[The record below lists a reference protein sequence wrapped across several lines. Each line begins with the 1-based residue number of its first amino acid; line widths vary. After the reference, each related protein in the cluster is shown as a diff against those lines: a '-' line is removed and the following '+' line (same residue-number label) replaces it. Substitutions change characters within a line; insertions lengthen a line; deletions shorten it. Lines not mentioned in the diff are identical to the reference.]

1 MKLIGFTSGFLG
13 IATGVMLSTSVMAQS
28 SVSFDY
34 GTVVESVPIVKNIR
48 VTTPREECWDED
60 VVYRDRGGDKELS
73 TVLGAVIGGALGNSV
88 GHHKK
93 NKQVGA
99 VVGAVLGGTIGRS
112 MGKGQHRSTRVGTEE
127 VCRVIN
133 EYSEEEQIVGY
144 RVRYRYND
152 ETYTTRTDEDPG
164 DTIKLRLAVTP
175 VI

>member
-1 MKLIGFTSGFLG
+1 MKLIGFSVIVTS
-13 IATGVMLSTSVMAQS
+13 VMLSTSVMANS
-28 SVSFDY
+28 NVSFDY

-48 VTTPREECWDED
+48 ITTPREECWDED
-60 VVYRDRGGDKELS
+60 VVYRDRDGDEGLS
-73 TVLGAVIGGALGNSV
+73 TVVGAVIGGALGNAV

-112 MGKGQHRSTRVGTEE
+112 MAKGQHRTTRSGSEE

-133 EYSEEEQIVGY
+133 EYTEEEQIVGY
-144 RVRYRYND
+144 RVRYRYNN
-152 ETYTTRTDEDPG
+152 ETYTTRTDEAPG

-175 VI
+175 VH

>member
-1 MKLIGFTSGFLG
+1 MKFTGLRSIAAGVLIS
-13 IATGVMLSTSVMAQS
+13 ISAMAS
-28 SVSFDY
+28 AESNVSYDY

-48 VTTPREECWDED
+48 VSTPREECWDED
-60 VVYRDRGGDKELS
+60 VVYQRRGTDGELS
-73 TVLGAVIGGALGNSV
+73 TVLGAVIGGALGNAV
-88 GHHKK
+88 GHHKR

-112 MGKGQHRSTRVGTEE
+112 IAKGQPRTTRTSTEE

-133 EYSEEEQIVGY
+133 EYSEEERIVGY

-152 ETYTTRTDEDPG
+152 ETYTTRTDVDPG
-164 DTIKLRLAVTP
+164 DTIKLRLAVSP

>member
-1 MKLIGFTSGFLG
+1 MKFTGMCSIVASVL
-13 IATGVMLSTSVMAQS
+13 LSI
-28 SVSFDY
+28 SVSANAESNVSYDY
-34 GTVVESVPIVKNIR
+34 GTVVETIPIVKNIR
-48 VTTPREECWDED
+48 VSTPREECWDEE
-60 VVYRDRGGDKELS
+60 VSYERRGGDEALS
-73 TVLGAVIGGALGNSV
+73 TVLGAVIGGALGNAV

-112 MGKGQHRSTRVGTEE
+112 IAKGQPRTIRTGTEE

-133 EYSEEEQIVGY
+133 EYSEEERIVGY

-152 ETYTTRTDEDPG
+152 ETYTIRTDVHPG